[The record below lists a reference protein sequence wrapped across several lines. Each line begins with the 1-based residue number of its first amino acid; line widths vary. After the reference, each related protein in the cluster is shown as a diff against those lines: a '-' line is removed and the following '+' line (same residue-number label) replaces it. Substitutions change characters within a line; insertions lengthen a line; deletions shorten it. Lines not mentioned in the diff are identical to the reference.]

1 MPAKIAASVTQKLSL
16 RTALL
21 LCFTVLL
28 VGGCSRSSSSAL
40 SEYQARIARL
50 TDSETVPVQRPNFE
64 RLPRVQESRSEI
76 PEYTI
81 SLVASQR
88 LNRCR
93 AGQLIADRNSSLG
106 RVQPPHLRLR
116 HEIEMLIA
124 LPECLADADV
134 ASQSIAAELATAITH
149 KQETLPLWTQRLLTT
164 EPILR
169 DALRPGRKV
178 LGPEEM
184 AGAQETLAALDNILY
199 VLAAI
204 DEYLDEPSQTDVLDD
219 LNLAEYWQPSWQ
231 ALGQS
236 DFLPRYWRSQQ
247 HALGAMRALN
257 LQLAG
262 AEQALRCSATRTP
275 VEAEYLHTVMLN
287 FWIAELQPMFAHWNS
302 LQQQL
307 TVRLQQLQSFY
318 ESSAWLDYF
327 EHLIGEQSYAAQ
339 LQREVRIH
347 AEHWQSLLASCQLDP
362 VSGRRN

>member
-21 LCFTVLL
+21 LCFAVILL
-28 VGGCSRSSSSAL
+28 SACSRTSSSAL
-40 SEYQARIARL
+40 SDYQRRIARL
-50 TDSETVPVQRPNFE
+50 TDSQVIPIELPQFE
-64 RLPRVQESRSEI
+64 RLPRVQETRSEI

-81 SLVASQR
+81 SLVTSQR

-124 LPECLADADV
+124 LPECLADTDV
-134 ASQSIAAELATAITH
+134 ASPSIATELTAAIAH
-149 KQETLPLWTQRLLTT
+149 KQETLPLWKQRLVTAET
-164 EPILR
+164 ILR
-169 DALRPGRKV
+169 DTLRPGRNV
-178 LGPEEM
+178 LNPDEM
-184 AGAQETLAALDNILY
+184 RGAQETLAALDNILY

-204 DEYLDEPSQTDVLDD
+204 DNYLHDPRHTDALVE
-219 LNLAEYWQPSWQ
+219 LNLADFWQPSWQ
-231 ALGQS
+231 VLGQS

-257 LQLAG
+257 QQLAG
-262 AEQALRCSATRTP
+262 ADQALRCSATRIP

-287 FWIAELQPMFAHWNS
+287 FWIAELQPMFARWDGFH
-302 LQQQL
+302 QQL
-307 TVRLQQLQSFY
+307 TVRLLELQGYY
-318 ESSAWLDYF
+318 ELPAWQDYF
-327 EHLIGEQSYAAQ
+327 EHLVGSNSYAAQ
-339 LQREVRIH
+339 LQQEVRIH
-347 AEHWQSLLASCQLDP
+347 AEYWQQVLAACQLNP